1 MSPHDTPAFDDLER
15 PRARRGNRPPGRS
28 GPHPG
33 RRSRRGGRAR
43 RGGVRAGIL
52 ALLAEEPQ
60 HGYQLLRQ
68 LDERSGGVWRPSPGS
83 VYPTLSQL
91 EDEGLVSSDEV
102 DGRRVFT
109 LTDAG
114 QAEVAS
120 HDGPAPWDEV
130 ARGATALD
138 VRPMVMAARQV
149 LATGDPAQI
158 EAARKVIA
166 EARRSLYLILAGDEP
181 EG

>member
-1 MSPHDTPAFDDLER
+1 
-15 PRARRGNRPPGRS
+15 
-28 GPHPG
+28 
-33 RRSRRGGRAR
+33 
-43 RGGVRAGIL
+43 VRAGIL